1 MIPHT
6 SQDIQK
12 FLVGRYKDMT
22 LNLGLDPAAISP
34 DFDFL
39 ERGIIDSLGVLE
51 MITAIEQNFGITV
64 DLEGLDAADLD
75 GFGTPLR
82 SHYPTGFAGQ
92 DCRNPSGTRRGRSS
106 VEEGG
111 GD

>member
-1 MIPHT
+1 MTPHT

-12 FLVGRYKDMT
+12 FLVGRYKDMI
-22 LNLGLDPAAISP
+22 LNLGLDPVAIAP

-64 DLEGLDAADLD
+64 DLEGLDAADLTVLGPLCD
-75 GFGTPLR
+75 YITKTATPTI
-82 SHYPTGFAGQ
+82 P
-92 DCRNPSGTRRGRSS
+92 
-106 VEEGG
+106 
-111 GD
+111 